1 MLKVFTIIGFV
12 LDNSNILFS
21 SGIIQIPLFVPEGI
35 VWNRIG
41 AAYRTRYVDAALRVY
56 HETPEGLATQSRKNR
71 IQCPL
76 GARLYY
82 QEALSQ
88 PYRFRTR
95 VKHCLNYIA
104 FSLHAGISLGRLFKE
119 SGRDTMTAIFLPL
132 GYLIYLSDRLI
143 NPQ

>member
-1 MLKVFTIIGFV
+1 MPVPEIEGEWFI
-12 LDNSNILFS
+12 
-21 SGIIQIPLFVPEGI
+21 PEGI

-41 AAYRTRYVDAALRVY
+41 AVYRMRYVDEALRIY
-56 HETPEGLATQSRKNR
+56 HRTPSGLSTQSRKIR

-104 FSLHAGISLGRLFKE
+104 FSLHAGIPLGTLIKE
-119 SGRDTMTAIFLPL
+119 SGCNIMTTMFLPM
-132 GYLIYLSDRLI
+132 GYSVSLSDRLI
-143 NPQ
+143 IQGTMGPRKF